1 MTAKTKETTPEMKKL
16 TKRQKHK
23 QGPNPSNAWPQ
34 QPKIKSMD
42 ARDKAYIRMAGLSA
56 KSTSASSSKSSTKK
70 SPLNPNDDIINS
82 PEYKFGR
89 LLASPVART
98 RHATILKLQEYLKAR
113 TDLTKGGLSVLDLMK
128 LWKGLWHTLYL
139 CDGVAVQEEVS
150 KVLSGL
156 IWSVGG
162 TQEEDEYAGR
172 FYLDLDENGIDGD
185 DDDDDVEGE
194 GDGDGDGDEEDFMQ
208 IIEMSDEDDDDD
220 SNDSDRNVRGNGEM
234 NHDENG
240 NDEVDSQDDNDDNDV
255 ENPAFDEETKHCRG
269 AHLSALFV
277 RTYFRTLTREWSKMD
292 KYRIDKFY
300 TLTRYVL
307 REIYRYMASRHW
319 NLGIIRLFNDAI
331 FEEVLRVQKYG
342 NGVRFHLL
350 DICLDELAL
359 VNSEKETGLPLTEA
373 TYLDC
378 MEPYFAMAQRVED
391 NIVHDRVMEKVM
403 SRFLDEYS
411 IVSDNY
417 SSEEL
422 NSGEKK
428 KLVMDQVHVQT
439 VAQFLFELAS
449 DTETDDRYRKQ
460 LYDMHKMYM
469 KRVKAVGRDVI
480 MDDDAADD
488 DIDND
493 NDNEE
498 DQEVEITAN
507 TNEDTNGGTS
517 NDEPEEDKHKNQD
530 EIKHKEEKRKSSSE
544 EKKSKKRKKKESIP
558 RHEEINDLQIIS
570 SSTEEEEASKSK
582 KKKKK
587 KKKKALDTSED
598 SITNKGGDEGN
609 DCEEGEDTIMIS
621 AEEQKAAAKASSLK
635 QDEKEKR
642 ELKQKSNI
650 SKEKRTPHKKAKK
663 VKFDKVNKSK
673 SYKASMKDL
682 KNLDTKAT
690 LSRTPEK
697 SILLKRNNRK

>member
-1 MTAKTKETTPEMKKL
+1 MTVKTKETKPEMKKL

-23 QGPNPSNAWPQ
+23 QGPNPSNTWSQ
-34 QPKIKSMD
+34 QPKIKSMS

-56 KSTSASSSKSSTKK
+56 KSTTSASSSNSSTKK
-70 SPLNPNDDIINS
+70 SQLLNPNDDIINS

-89 LLASPVART
+89 LLASPIART

-113 TDLTKGGLSVLDLMK
+113 TDPSNDKGGLSVLDLMK

-162 TQEEDEYAGR
+162 TLEEDEYAGR

-185 DDDDDVEGE
+185 C
-194 GDGDGDGDEEDFMQ
+194 DGDGDDDMERDEDEEDLMQ
-208 IIEMSDEDDDDD
+208 IIEMSDEDNDDDD
-220 SNDSDRNVRGNGEM
+220 DDDVGDRNESENNEM
-234 NHDENG
+234 KDDDND
-240 NDEVDSQDDNDDNDV
+240 NDEIDSQDDDDDV
-255 ENPAFDEETKHCRG
+255 EHPAVDEETKHCRG

-277 RTYFRTLTREWSKMD
+277 RTYFRTLTREWSSMD

-300 TLTRYVL
+300 TLTRYML

-417 SSEEL
+417 SSKES
-422 NSGEKK
+422 NSGAKK

-449 DTETDDRYRKQ
+449 DTETDDKYRKQ

-480 MDDDAADD
+480 MDADADD
-488 DIDND
+488 DDDDDIEN
-493 NDNEE
+493 E
-498 DQEVEITAN
+498 DQEVEMTAN
-507 TNEDTNGGTS
+507 TNENPDEDIS
-517 NDEPEEDKHKNQD
+517 YAEPENEDKNKKQ
-530 EIKHKEEKRKSSSE
+530 EETKQKEEKRKTSSE
-544 EKKSKKRKKKESIP
+544 EKKSKKKKNKENIQ
-558 RHEEINDLQIIS
+558 RHDEENDLQIPSPTIDEDVIE
-570 SSTEEEEASKSK
+570 STK
-582 KKKKK
+582 KKKKRN
-587 KKKKALDTSED
+587 KKKAIDTSEE
-598 SITNKGGDEGN
+598 SITSKAGDEEIGV
-609 DCEEGEDTIMIS
+609 DTIMIS
-621 AEEQKAAAKASSLK
+621 VEEQKAAAKAVSLK
-635 QDEKEKR
+635 QDENDKR
-642 ELKQKSNI
+642 VSKQKSDT
-650 SKEKRTPHKKAKK
+650 SKEKHIPHKKAKK

-682 KNLDTKAT
+682 KNLDPKAT

-697 SILLKRNNRK
+697 SILLKRYK